1 MEKQFQ
7 NYINKERLLQEFKN
21 LVAIDSESYHEREM
35 ANYLLKRL
43 REIGM
48 EPVED
53 NAGELLREKSGIKDA
68 EVTGN
73 IIARLPKT
81 KSKQNLEPLQLG
93 AHSEST
99 NQGRQPIGDS
109 ILFSSHM
116 DTVVPG
122 KNKKLVVHPDG
133 KITSDGTTVLGADDL
148 AGVAA
153 ILEMLQVIKEND
165 FAHPEIE
172 VLFPVAEEP
181 YAQGSRVFDYSKL
194 HAKQA
199 YVLDLSGKVGTAA
212 VAAPSM
218 ISFKIIVKGKSA
230 HAGFS
235 PEQGIHAIKIAAA
248 AIAKIQNGHVDADT
262 TVNFGLIQGGNAR
275 NIVPEEVIIEGE
287 IRSMVQEKALEQVA
301 TIKQI
306 FEEEMEVY
314 LKTFV
319 SQNVLQDLFETDVT
333 NDCGIEKETIVFPD
347 DNKNPCSENEN
358 VASNDNVSKD
368 RISFLVSKMIDVQ
381 YIQEFYAYRIA
392 PEEIVVQDFKDACQ
406 QLNLPFA
413 LMDTFG
419 GSDNNHFTAHGI
431 RGIVTA
437 CGMNAVHSKQEYTY
451 LDEIANSAA
460 LILTIACHEIES
472 QTK

>member
-43 REIGM
+43 REIGL

-53 NAGELLREKSGIKDA
+53 NAGELLREKSGIQDA

-73 IIARLPKT
+73 IFARLP
-81 KSKQNLEPLQLG
+81 G
-93 AHSEST
+93 DA
-99 NQGRQPIGDS
+99 GRS

-199 YVLDLSGKVGTAA
+199 YVLDLSGTVGTAA

-306 FEEEMEVY
+306 FEEEMNVY
-314 LKTFV
+314 LKNSVPEDILQLLEETYGRDKFKENIV
-319 SQNVLQDLFETDVT
+319 SIDKISD
-333 NDCGIEKETIVFPD
+333 
-347 DNKNPCSENEN
+347 
-358 VASNDNVSKD
+358 D

-392 PEEIVVQDFKDACQ
+392 PEETVVQDFKDACQ

-451 LDEIANSAA
+451 LDEIVNSAA

>member
-35 ANYLLKRL
+35 ANYLLQKL
-43 REIGM
+43 REIGL

-53 NAGELLREKSGIKDA
+53 NAGELLREKSGIQDA

-73 IIARLPKT
+73 IFARLP
-81 KSKQNLEPLQLG
+81 G
-93 AHSEST
+93 DA
-99 NQGRQPIGDS
+99 GRS

-181 YAQGSRVFDYSKL
+181 YAQGSSVFDYSKL

-306 FEEEMEVY
+306 FEEEMNVY
-314 LKTFV
+314 LKNSV
-319 SQNVLQDLFETDVT
+319 PEDILQLLEETYGRDKS
-333 NDCGIEKETIVFPD
+333 G
-347 DNKNPCSENEN
+347 ENT
-358 VASNDNVSKD
+358 VPIDRKSDG
-368 RISFLVSKMIDVQ
+368 RISFLVNKMIDVQ
-381 YIQEFYAYRIA
+381 YIQEFYAYRIE
-392 PEEIVVQDFKDACQ
+392 PEETVVQDFKDACQ

-460 LILTIACHEIES
+460 LILTIACKAH
-472 QTK
+472 T